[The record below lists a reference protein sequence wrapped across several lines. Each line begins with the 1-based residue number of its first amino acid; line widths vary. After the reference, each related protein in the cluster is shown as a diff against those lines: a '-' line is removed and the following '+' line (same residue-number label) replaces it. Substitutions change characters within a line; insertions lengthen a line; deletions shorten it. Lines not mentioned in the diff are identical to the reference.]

1 MEMVQKIKKIIF
13 PVAGLAT
20 RFLPA
25 TKTVPKE
32 LFPLVDK
39 PLLQYAVEEALE
51 AGISEFIFVTSH
63 RKPSIERHFAR
74 MPELEHYLEDI
85 GKGTFA
91 QLLRDCAL
99 PEESVKIV
107 YQDDPRGLGHAVHLA
122 REAVGD
128 EPFAVL
134 LPDDAI
140 LTRKGNGVLK
150 QMAGFAAAMSG
161 SSLIAVQEVAASQ
174 VGCYGIVD
182 GQPGK
187 GAHLRVKTLVEK
199 PSPQKAPSRTAIIGR
214 YVLQPEIFRILDDMC
229 RAPRNKKEIQLTD
242 AISALAQASPVYGFV
257 FEGRRF
263 DCGQC
268 AGFVE
273 ATIAYALQRPDLAA
287 GLRHGA
293 ERLLGQAGVGWA
305 A

>member
-1 MEMVQKIKKIIF
+1 MVQQIKKIVF

-74 MPELEHYLEDI
+74 MPEFENYLEDI
-85 GKGTFA
+85 GKGAFA

-99 PEESVKIV
+99 PEGAVKIV
-107 YQDDPRGLGHAVHLA
+107 YQDDPHGLGHAIHVA
-122 REAVGD
+122 REAVGN

-140 LTRKGNGVLK
+140 LTRKGDGVLK
-150 QMAGFAAAMSG
+150 QMAGFLADKPG
-161 SSLIAVQEVAASQ
+161 SSLVAVQEVAASQ
-174 VGCYGIVD
+174 VSKYGIVD
-182 GQPGK
+182 GLPEK
-187 GAHLRVKTLVEK
+187 GSHLRVKTLVEK
-199 PSPQKAPSRTAIIGR
+199 PAPEKAPSRIAIIGR
-214 YVLQPEIFRILDDMC
+214 YVLQPEIFPILAKMC
-229 RAPRNKKEIQLTD
+229 HAPKIKKEIQLTD
-242 AISALAQASPVYGFV
+242 AISALAQTRSVYGFI

-273 ATIAYALQRPDLAA
+273 ANMAYALQRPDLAV
-287 GLRHGA
+287 GLRDGA
-293 ERLLGQAGVGWA
+293 EKLLGYTAVAQAA
-305 A
+305 

>member
-1 MEMVQKIKKIIF
+1 MAQHIKKIVF

-85 GKGTFA
+85 GKGAFA

-99 PEESVKIV
+99 PEKAVKII
-107 YQDDPRGLGHAVHLA
+107 YQDEPRGLGHAIHIA
-122 REAVGD
+122 REAVGN

-140 LTRKGNGVLK
+140 LTRKGGGVLK
-150 QMAGFAAAMSG
+150 QMTGFIANEPD

-174 VGCYGIVD
+174 VSNYGIVN
-182 GQPGK
+182 GLPGK
-187 GAHLRVKTLVEK
+187 GAHLRVKALVEK
-199 PSPQKAPSRTAIIGR
+199 PKPENAQSRIAIIGR
-214 YVLQPEIFRILDDMC
+214 YVLQPEIFPILDDMC
-229 RAPRNKKEIQLTD
+229 RIAKYRKEIQLTD
-242 AISALAQASPVYGFV
+242 AISALAQTHPVYGFI

-273 ATIAYALQRPDLAA
+273 ANVAYALQRPDIAAELRAGTEMLLRQEVARLAA
-287 GLRHGA
+287 
-293 ERLLGQAGVGWA
+293 
-305 A
+305 

>member
-1 MEMVQKIKKIIF
+1 MVQKIKKIVF

-51 AGISEFIFVTSH
+51 AGISEFIFVSSH
-63 RKPSIERHFAR
+63 RKPSIEKHFSR

-85 GKGTFA
+85 GKGSFA

-99 PEESVKIV
+99 PEDAVKIV
-107 YQDDPRGLGHAVHLA
+107 YQDDPKGLGHAVFVA
-122 REAVGD
+122 REAVGN

-140 LTRKGNGVLK
+140 LTKKGGGVLK
-150 QMAGFAAAMSG
+150 QMADFVAAEPG
-161 SSLIAVQEVAASQ
+161 SSLIAAQDVAADQ
-174 VGCYGIVD
+174 VSLYGIVD
-182 GQPGK
+182 GRAEKGK
-187 GAHLRVKTLVEK
+187 HLRVKTLVEK
-199 PSPQKAPSRTAIIGR
+199 PAKEKAPSRTAIIGR
-214 YVLQPEIFRILDDMC
+214 YVLQPEIFPILDDMC
-229 RAPRNKKEIQLTD
+229 NHREGKKEIQLTD
-242 AISALAQASPVYGFV
+242 AISTLAQTKPVYGFI
-257 FEGRRF
+257 FDGRRF

-273 ATIAYALQRPDLAA
+273 ANVAYALERPELAQN
-287 GLRHGA
+287 LKEKIR
-293 ERLLGQAGVGWA
+293 ELLK
-305 A
+305 

>member
-1 MEMVQKIKKIIF
+1 MAQKIKKIVF

-51 AGISEFIFVTSH
+51 AGITEFIFVSSH
-63 RKPSIERHFAR
+63 RKPSIEKHFAR

-85 GKGTFA
+85 GKGAFA

-99 PEESVKIV
+99 PEEHVKIV
-107 YQDDPRGLGHAVHLA
+107 YQDDPKGLGHAVFVA
-122 REAVGD
+122 REAVGN

-140 LTRKGNGVLK
+140 LTKKGGGVLK
-150 QMAGFAAAMSG
+150 QMADFIAQNDGA
-161 SSLIAVQEVAASQ
+161 SLIAAQDVPLDQ
-174 VGCYGIVD
+174 VSWYGIVD
-182 GQPGK
+182 GKPEK
-187 GAHLRVKTLVEK
+187 GPHLRVKTLVEK
-199 PSPQKAPSRTAIIGR
+199 PAKEKAPSRTAIIGR
-214 YVLQPEIFRILDDMC
+214 YMLQPEIFPILEGMC
-229 RAPRNKKEIQLTD
+229 DHREGKKEIQLTD
-242 AISALAQASPVYGFV
+242 AISTLAQKKPVYGFI
-257 FEGRRF
+257 FDGHRF

-273 ATIAYALQRPDLAA
+273 ANVAYALERPELAKN
-287 GLRHGA
+287 LR
-293 ERLLGQAGVGWA
+293 EKLGQLLK
-305 A
+305 

>member
-1 MEMVQKIKKIIF
+1 MCLGYKTQMVQKIKKIVF

-51 AGISEFIFVTSH
+51 AGISEFIFVSSH
-63 RKPSIERHFAR
+63 RKPSIEKHFAR

-85 GKGTFA
+85 GKGAFA
-91 QLLRDCAL
+91 QLLRDCSL
-99 PEESVKIV
+99 PEKAVTIV
-107 YQDDPRGLGHAVHLA
+107 YQDDPKGLGHAVFVA
-122 REAVGD
+122 REAVGN

-140 LTRKGNGVLK
+140 LTRKGPGVLK
-150 QMAGFAAAMSG
+150 QMADFLSAEPG
-161 SSLIAVQEVAASQ
+161 STLIAAQDVAADQ
-174 VGCYGIVD
+174 VSLYGIVD
-182 GQPGK
+182 GKPEKGK
-187 GAHLRVKTLVEK
+187 HLRVKTLVEK
-199 PSPQKAPSRTAIIGR
+199 PAQEKAPSRTAIIGR
-214 YVLQPEIFRILDDMC
+214 YVLQPEIFPILDDMC
-229 RAPRNKKEIQLTD
+229 NHREGKKEIQLTD
-242 AISALAQASPVYGFV
+242 AIATLARAKPVYGFI

-273 ATIAYALQRPDLAA
+273 ANVAYALERPELAQNLKEKISDL
-287 GLRHGA
+287 LK
-293 ERLLGQAGVGWA
+293 Q
-305 A
+305 